1 MARVLCLVFALLVLP
16 VSALAQDAA
25 SLIADNLRILG
36 SSTIVA
42 EGNVEIF
49 YQGSHLKAD
58 RVTYDRA
65 GEHLDIEGP
74 VTLTEGDSVIV
85 LADSASL
92 DADLRNGVMRGARMV
107 LDQQLQLAAAEMTR
121 VGGRYTQLYKTVASS
136 CQVCA
141 NNPVPLWQIR
151 AERIV
156 HDQQERQLYFDNAQ
170 FRVMN
175 IPVMYLP
182 RLRLPDPTLER
193 ATGFLTPSLRSTSQ
207 LGFGLKIPYF
217 IAIGDDKDLTITP
230 YFSSSTK
237 TLELRYRQAF
247 RTGTI
252 EFEGAFSR
260 DDILRDQDR
269 WYLFGEGSFNL
280 PRDYK
285 LNFDI
290 EATSDSSYLLDYG
303 YSDADRL
310 DSAIELSRTRR
321 DQFFSAGLVFYETL
335 RTTESNSTIPSLV
348 TDIFYQRRF
357 EPSFI
362 GGDADLRFQTHSH
375 SRRSSIPGNLG
386 RDVARASAGLE
397 WRKDWILRNGM
408 VAAVLSEANL
418 DFYDVAQGA
427 PGEEDGL
434 FHTITLGS
442 ELRWP
447 WAMTSP
453 EGASHIIEPVVQL
466 LWTNENIPN
475 LPNEDSTLLEFDEGN
490 LFALTRYPG
499 TDAYERG
506 FRANIGA
513 TWTRFDPAGW
523 SIGLTAGRI
532 FRAEDLG
539 QFTAGSGLTGSTSDW
554 LAALQLKLQNN
565 LSLTNRALFDDTFD
579 FTRNETR
586 VSWRNDRL
594 SLASTYVWLTAAP
607 AESRPRTSEWIF
619 DSSYR
624 FDDRWTGKTDWRYDF
639 VAKQASRAGVGLEYQ
654 SECVKIDLSLSRRF
668 TSSTIVTPTTDFGLT
683 ISLSGF
689 GASGSGRNLA
699 RSCTR

>member
-1 MARVLCLVFALLVLP
+1 MSRVLCILFALLVLP
-16 VSALAQDAA
+16 VSARAQDAA
-25 SLIADNLRILG
+25 SLIADNLQILG

-49 YQGSHLKAD
+49 FRGSHLKAS
-58 RVTYDRA
+58 RITYDRA
-65 GEHLDIEGP
+65 GEHLEIEGP
-74 VTLTEGDSVIV
+74 VTLIEGDSIIV

-151 AERIV
+151 AERII
-156 HDQQERQLYFDNAQ
+156 HDQEERQLYFDNAQ

-217 IAIGDDKDLTITP
+217 IAIGDDKDITITP

-252 EFEGAFSR
+252 DFEGAFSR

-348 TDIFYQRRF
+348 SDIFYQRRF
-357 EPSFI
+357 EPAFI

-375 SRRSSIPGNLG
+375 SRRSSILGNLG
-386 RDVARASAGLE
+386 RDVARASAGLD

-408 VAAVLSEANL
+408 VAAVLTEANL
-418 DFYDVAQGA
+418 DFYDVSQGA

-453 EGASHIIEPVVQL
+453 EGASHIVEPVVQL

-506 FRANIGA
+506 FRVNVGGS
-513 TWTRFDPAGW
+513 WTRFDPAGW
-523 SIGLTAGRI
+523 SLGLTAGRI

-554 LAALQLKLQNN
+554 LAAIQLKLQNN

-607 AESRPRTSEWIF
+607 AESRQRTSEWIF

-639 VAKQASRAGVGLEYQ
+639 VEKQASRAGVGLEYQ
-654 SECVKIDLSLSRRF
+654 NECVKIDLSLSRRF
-668 TSSTIVTPTTDFGLT
+668 TSSTIVTPATDFGLT

-689 GASGSGRNLA
+689 GVGGSGRNLA
-699 RSCTR
+699 RSCTS